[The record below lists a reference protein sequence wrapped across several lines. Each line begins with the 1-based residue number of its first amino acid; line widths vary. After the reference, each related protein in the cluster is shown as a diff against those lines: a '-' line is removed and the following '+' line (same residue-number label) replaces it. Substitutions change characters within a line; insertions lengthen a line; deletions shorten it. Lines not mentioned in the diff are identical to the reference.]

1 VSFHQDRQAQRFFTV
16 TAALCGAALLLACA
30 LSVLCAG
37 SLHAALLEREQS
49 LAASL
54 LEQGVSPAAIAAAL
68 QCTRPSPAAE
78 ALLLRLGRSPRT
90 PFWLLP
96 SVRAH
101 AWRFLLA
108 AGFCAALLSAC
119 QLAAARR
126 FLSMRDRM
134 YREAAG
140 RMRRFADGDF
150 TCRLPHAQDGSLYQL
165 FAAAEQLS
173 TALQSKINAE
183 QRSKEFLK
191 NMFSDISHQLKTPLA
206 ALNLYQELLQNEAE
220 DPDAVRAFA
229 AKIAAALARMEQLI
243 QSMLKLTRLDSGSI
257 VFDLQP
263 TPLPA
268 PAEQAVSELRTRAQQ
283 EGKSLCLEGAAEAVL
298 LCDRVWTCEAIGN
311 LVKNALDHTQTGGT
325 VQVRW
330 SQTPGLTRLTVAD
343 DGCGIAP
350 EDIHHI
356 FKRFYRSRQAQDH
369 AGAGLGLPLAKS
381 IVEGQGG
388 VLSLQSSPGS
398 GAVFTLSFLTGS

>member
-1 VSFHQDRQAQRFFTV
+1 MRFDQDRQRFFGFLLLFVLGLFAALLFSSAQTAEAAQALQLQRDAATASALLARGISRE
-16 TAALCGAALLLACA
+16 TAAAALTETDVTEQGRALLCALGLPAAPLSGSLWHSSARTALLLAVL
-30 LSVLCAG
+30 LSGTLLAGTAVFFRRRQRLYAQAEAVLADYLQGDYSRRLPQDREG
-37 SLHAALLEREQS
+37 SL
-49 LAASL
+49 
-54 LEQGVSPAAIAAAL
+54 G
-68 QCTRPSPAAE
+68 
-78 ALLLRLGRSPRT
+78 
-90 PFWLLP
+90 
-96 SVRAH
+96 
-101 AWRFLLA
+101 
-108 AGFCAALLSAC
+108 
-119 QLAAARR
+119 
-126 FLSMRDRM
+126 
-134 YREAAG
+134 
-140 RMRRFADGDF
+140 
-150 TCRLPHAQDGSLYQL
+150 QL
-165 FAAAEQLS
+165 FAAVGNLS
-173 TALQSKINAE
+173 SMLQAQNDV
-183 QRSKEFLK
+183 QRQTKDFLK
-191 NMFSDISHQLKTPLA
+191 QTIADISHQLKTPLA

-268 PAEQAVSELRTRAQQ
+268 LAEQAVSELRTRAQQ

>member
-1 VSFHQDRQAQRFFTV
+1 MRFDQDRQRFFGFLLLFVLGLFAALLFSSAQTAEAAQALQLQRDAATASALLARGISRD
-16 TAALCGAALLLACA
+16 TAAAALTEQGRALLCALGLPAAPLSGSLWHSSARTALLLAVL
-30 LSVLCAG
+30 LSGTLLAGTAVFFRRRQRLYAQAEAVLADYLQGDYSRRLPQDREG
-37 SLHAALLEREQS
+37 SL
-49 LAASL
+49 
-54 LEQGVSPAAIAAAL
+54 G
-68 QCTRPSPAAE
+68 
-78 ALLLRLGRSPRT
+78 
-90 PFWLLP
+90 
-96 SVRAH
+96 
-101 AWRFLLA
+101 
-108 AGFCAALLSAC
+108 
-119 QLAAARR
+119 
-126 FLSMRDRM
+126 
-134 YREAAG
+134 
-140 RMRRFADGDF
+140 
-150 TCRLPHAQDGSLYQL
+150 QL
-165 FAAAEQLS
+165 FAAVGNLS
-173 TALQSKINAE
+173 SMLQAQNDV
-183 QRSKEFLK
+183 QRQTKDFLK
-191 NMFSDISHQLKTPLA
+191 QTIADISHQLKTPL
-206 ALNLYQELLQNEAE
+206 LLQNEAE

-263 TPLPA
+263 TALPA
-268 PAEQAVSELRTRAQQ
+268 LAEQAVSELRTRAQQ

-369 AGAGLGLPLAKS
+369 AGVGLGLPLAKS

-388 VLSLQSSPGS
+388 VLSLQSSPGA